1 MPGRGGR
8 LARTRTRSW
17 FVVASLALG
26 LVGVSPPARAWGTRE
41 HQEIGTAS
49 YLAACARVE
58 RAISPA
64 EGAGEDVRERFEI
77 ACGPRDQ
84 LARLYG
90 DATAIAGDFVGH
102 PSEVLS
108 AHGAWR
114 FSSRRYYYLLALEN
128 SEHFN
133 PLSTESWREFHE
145 AALAEAIRGADAQG
159 LPRVDAWEQ
168 AVRENAYAD
177 HLLQDSFAA
186 GHMGFNRR
194 GSSAAAAKGFHDY
207 WNVHGRVVHDR
218 AGQVWTTY
226 GDGKLAD
233 PVNAAGMRH
242 VRDAATS
249 SVHDVVLTFVLGCRH
264 PELGLE
270 TWRALPFTIEAPALL
285 VGTEG
290 LILGHSTSRDF
301 DQIPLAAAVLPA
313 RKDTVGQ
320 AAVWFAAPFS
330 GDLTVAATA
339 NVQLAVPI
347 LPAQASF
354 GAGATIDQPNG
365 GHSAVAEFGLVAPLG
380 LSADGLISHQAAVAV
395 SLLFGKPVATIIH
408 AEYQGSIEL
417 GTALLV
423 CPLGLAEFFPQA
435 RTGWYAALG
444 LGWVFSAA
452 GGGAFAR

>member
-1 MPGRGGR
+1 MVMSLMGVP
-8 LARTRTRSW
+8 TR
-17 FVVASLALG
+17 
-26 LVGVSPPARAWGTRE
+26 ARAWATRE
-41 HQEIGTAS
+41 HQELGTAS
-49 YLAACARVE
+49 YLAACASVE
-58 RAISPA
+58 LAITQGG
-64 EGAGEDVRERFEI
+64 GASGDVRERFEI

-108 AHGAWR
+108 SHGAWR
-114 FSSRRYYYLLALEN
+114 FSSRRFYYLLALEN

-145 AALAEAIRGADAQG
+145 AALAEAIRGAASDG
-159 LPRVDAWEQ
+159 LPRIDAWEQ

-194 GSSAAAAKGFHDY
+194 GSSAAAAKSFHDY
-207 WNVHGRVVHDR
+207 WNARGRVVYDR
-218 AGQVWTTY
+218 AGQVWTAY
-226 GDGKLAD
+226 GDGKLDD
-233 PVNAAGMRH
+233 PANAEGRRH

-249 SVHDVVLTFVLGCRH
+249 SVHDLVLTFVLGSRH

-285 VGTEG
+285 VDAEG
-290 LILGHSTSRDF
+290 LIEGHTTDRDY

-313 RKDTVGQ
+313 RKNTVGH
-320 AAVWFAAPFS
+320 AGIWFAAPFS

-339 NVQLAVPI
+339 NLQLAVPV

-365 GHSAVAEFGLVAPLG
+365 GHSAVAEFGLLAPLG
-380 LSADGLISHQAAVAV
+380 LSADGLISHEVEAAV
-395 SLLFGKPVATIIH
+395 SLLFGKPVATIVH

-417 GTALLV
+417 GTALISGHV
-423 CPLGLAEFFPQA
+423 GLAEFFPQT
-435 RTGWYAALG
+435 RTGWYAAFG
-444 LGWVFSAA
+444 LGMAFSAA

>member
-1 MPGRGGR
+1 M
-8 LARTRTRSW
+8 ARTRTRSW
-17 FVVASLALG
+17 FVVAPLALS
-26 LVGVSPPARAWGTRE
+26 LVGVSIRARAWGTRE

-58 RAISPA
+58 RAISQA
-64 EGAGEDVRERFEI
+64 DGADQGVRERFEI
-77 ACGPRDQ
+77 ACGPREQ

-145 AALAEAIRGADAQG
+145 AALTEAIRAVAAQG

-168 AVRENAYAD
+168 AVRESAYAD

-194 GSSAAAAKGFHDY
+194 GSSAAAAKSFHDY
-207 WNVHGRVVHDR
+207 WNAHGRVVYDR
-218 AGQVWTTY
+218 AGQVWTAY
-226 GDGKLAD
+226 GDGKLDD
-233 PVNAAGMRH
+233 PANAAGSRH

-249 SVHDVVLTFVLGCRH
+249 SVYDIVLTFVLGRRH
-264 PELGLE
+264 AELGLE

-285 VGTEG
+285 VDTEG
-290 LILGHSTSRDF
+290 LIQGHATSRDS

-313 RKDTVGQ
+313 RKDTVGH
-320 AAVWFAAPFS
+320 AEIWVAAPFS
-330 GDLTVAATA
+330 GDLTVAAIA

-354 GAGATIDQPNG
+354 GAGATLDQPSG
-365 GHSAVAEFGLVAPLG
+365 GHSAVAEFGLLAPLG
-380 LSADGLISHQAAVAV
+380 LSADGLVSHEAEAAV

-408 AEYQGSIEL
+408 VEYQGSIEL

-423 CPLGLAEFFPQA
+423 VHLGLAEFFPHA

-444 LGWVFSAA
+444 LGWTFSAA
-452 GGGAFAR
+452 GGGGFAR